1 MPFCVIP
8 SDSEESSAWM
18 LRFAQHDKTKSVI
31 PNAVRNPVHGCF
43 TSRVRIANFTLL
55 SLFLLKER
63 DVAERQGEVAIPS
76 PCEGKGP
83 EGEVKVPVAAW
94 GYDAESVHSVFGDSE
109 QVALAVRPCYRRQI
123 FQVRRLPARGQLQ
136 LLR

>member
-1 MPFCVIP
+1 MLGMTKKCSEDRATSPCFGFRQNIP
-8 SDSEESSAWM
+8 
-18 LRFAQHDKTKSVI
+18 
-31 PNAVRNPVHGCF
+31 
-43 TSRVRIANFTLL
+43 LL
-55 SLFLLKER
+55 LQGKGQE
-63 DVAERQGEVAIPS
+63 GEVAIPS

-109 QVALAVRPCYRRQI
+109 QVGLAVRPCYRRQI